1 MQNLPPDPKFSE
13 KRTITNYF
21 FYLALYQ
28 DFSPVLA
35 CYLYRQVIRQ
45 FVLVGIRHFLNHAQ
59 SKLRVLL
66 VTAIP
71 DY

>member
-45 FVLVGIRHFLNHAQ
+45 FVFSWYKTLSQ
-59 SKLRVLL
+59 SRAEQTKSFAGDRN
-66 VTAIP
+66 P
-71 DY
+71 